1 MECLLRQVM
10 SNTSFRAAVT
20 ASSTTYWM
28 AGLSMT
34 GSISLGV
41 ALVAG
46 KNLVPSPAA
55 GITALVTSA
64 MSRTLANPRDGPGHC
79 LSPARSACPARLRAL
94 LTPFGSRYGGDVQG
108 VQQDK
113 ALLRT
118 RLLKARSARSPDDRR
133 EAARRIRDAL
143 LVMPELQMA
152 GTAAA
157 YYSVAA
163 DPDTPALSPPLC

>member
-1 MECLLRQVM
+1 MECLLRPVM
-10 SNTSFRAAVT
+10 SNTSFRPAVT

-64 MSRTLANPRDGPGHC
+64 MPRTLANPRESPGHAGTVSDVPGMQQEKAV
-79 LSPARSACPARLRAL
+79 LRQQLRAVRSA
-94 LTPFGSRYGGDVQG
+94 LTPD
-108 VQQDK
+108 
-113 ALLRT
+113 A
-118 RLLKARSARSPDDRR
+118 RR

-143 LVMPELQMA
+143 L
-152 GTAAA
+152 
-157 YYSVAA
+157 S
-163 DPDTPALSPPLC
+163 